1 MAIFNG
7 KIHYKWAIFNSY
19 VKLPEGISFPSF
31 SSLLS
36 PLHSFIFFTKHFLVL
51 HRKKSVLFVRLFA
64 SPFPVS
70 AAYKSEHISYHIIYV
85 YIYYI
90 HKLLAWNHL
99 DTICCFV
106 VSSLFDLWSHLWLRP
121 STDRLR
127 AAILDPVTSLTC
139 TDDMWIG
146 LKNEGRNQ
154 SFSGCILDN
163 SYPGWWFGTWMD
175 YDFPFS
181 WECHHP
187 NWQFHIFRGRYT
199 TKQIPSF
206 SKGCME
212 QWFFQTGPC
221 RQGLQRFPRSWGY
234 GAMVVGCGSHHFF
247 NFKGLWHNYIPVS
260 IIIYVVYL
268 WYLCGPV
275 SISI

>member
-1 MAIFNG
+1 
-7 KIHYKWAIFNSY
+7 
-19 VKLPEGISFPSF
+19 
-31 SSLLS
+31 
-36 PLHSFIFFTKHFLVL
+36 L

-90 HKLLAWNHL
+90 SINCSLE
-99 DTICCFV
+99 TILTPFAA
-106 VSSLFDLWSHLWLRP
+106 LWFQVCSICDPTCGFGPQRIGFEP
-121 STDRLR
+121 Q
-127 AAILDPVTSLTC
+127 ILDPVTSLTC

-181 WECHHP
+181 WECHNP
-187 NWQFHIFRGRYT
+187 NWQFHIFLASYT
-199 TKQIPSF
+199 TMQIPSF

-247 NFKGLWHNYIPVS
+247 NFKGLWH
-260 IIIYVVYL
+260 IIYPYL
-268 WYLCGPV
+268 
-275 SISI
+275 